1 MAVEINDHEEAIID
15 AVRETVMEMLRDQ
28 EVEIIRRIRER
39 IGGEQFYLPKVGQGR
54 QRDDRDA
61 AIRADRAAG
70 LSIRALAKKYSIS
83 PSHVMRLLQ
92 THAAGPAAR

>member
-39 IGGEQFYLPKVGQGR
+39 IGGEQFYLPKAGLDR

-61 AIRADRAAG
+61 AIRADRTAG
-70 LSIRALAKKYSIS
+70 LSIRALAKKHSLS
-83 PSHVMRLLQ
+83 PRHVMRVLQ
-92 THAAGPAAR
+92 TSADGR